1 MLEEQSFRVGVRFGA
16 ISLAGFPLLLL
27 ILRQFFVVFPH
38 SLPDFPCVVLPSL
51 CSSHL
56 EGARKSSLPPR
67 PFTPVEN
74 IAVGKKSGIFVTSLP
89 CYTITAVWF
98 GRTPAVVVHAQVYLL
113 IVARYIC
120 APPFPSPLPP
130 STGCP
135 KWS

>member
-1 MLEEQSFRVGVRFGA
+1 MLEEQSFRLGVRFGA
-16 ISLAGFPLLLL
+16 ISLAGFPLLL

-98 GRTPAVVVHAQVYLL
+98 GRTPAVVVHAQVCLL
-113 IVARYIC
+113 IV
-120 APPFPSPLPP
+120 PSPLPP